1 MAGGGEGAGGGGGA
15 WGPGE
20 FELAGALVGAGAVRQ
35 AAGSGPGGRR
45 RRLRALLSS
54 RALPRTGWPPEEVE
68 AFVRETALLDHTA
81 FVGLAGM
88 GEREGRVFAPAVARR
103 YFGLA
108 HGMGRSGDVTAEQ
121 PKACGSSLLAK
132 LTNLLARDALREAG
146 LRGCG
151 PAVVLPLATGMS
163 LVLALQAL
171 RRNRPPC
178 ARFVLWPRVD
188 QKTGIKCVSAA
199 GLELVVVPNR
209 VDGDRVCTDLAAVER
224 AVDELGADAVVGVL
238 STTACFAPREPDDV
252 VGLAALCQRLGV
264 GHVVNNAYGV
274 QEGRTCAAIS
284 RAWAGTSGPGRVD
297 AVVQSTDKNFLVPV
311 GGSVVVG
318 PKGRPGVVEG
328 VARMYPGR
336 ASLGPSLDLLMTLLE
351 MGAVGW
357 RNLLDERRDN
367 FEYLRRRLK
376 EFAEGVGERVLDVPG
391 NSISLA
397 MTLSG
402 VQAEPRQAT
411 QLGSMLFRRN
421 VTGCRAF
428 CPPGKTA
435 EVDGR
440 TFINFGSH
448 TDAYP
453 HAYLNVAA
461 AVGMQLEEVDLFIR
475 RLRECWEEL
484 VAKQSPQSPR

>member
-1 MAGGGEGAGGGGGA
+1 MPAAGPV
-15 WGPGE
+15 GP
-20 FELAGALVGAGAVRQ
+20 GAVRQ
-35 AAGSGPGGRR
+35 AAGAGPGGRR

-54 RALPRTGWPPEEVE
+54 RALPRAGWPPEEVE

-81 FVGLAGM
+81 FAGLAGM

-103 YFGLA
+103 YFGLT

-132 LTNLLARDALREAG
+132 LANLLARDALREAG

-151 PAVVLPLATGMS
+151 PALVLPLATGMS

-171 RRNRPPC
+171 RRARPPG

-209 VDGDRVCTDLAAVER
+209 VEGDRVCTDLAAVER
-224 AVDELGADAVVGVL
+224 AVGELGADAVVGVL
-238 STTACFAPREPDDV
+238 CTTACFAPREPDDV
-252 VGLAALCQRLGV
+252 VGLSALCQRLGV

-284 RAWAGTSGPGRVD
+284 RAWGAGRVD

-311 GGSVVVG
+311 GGSVVTG
-318 PKGRPGVVEG
+318 PKERPGVVEG

-336 ASLGPSLDLLMTLLE
+336 ASLGPSLDLIMTFLE
-351 MGAVGW
+351 MGASGW
-357 RNLLDERRDN
+357 RGLLEERREG
-367 FEYLRRRLK
+367 FEYLRGRL
-376 EFAEGVGERVLDVPG
+376 EDFAQGVGERVLDVPG

-402 VQAEPRQAT
+402 IQAEPRRAT

-421 VTGCRAF
+421 VTGCRVF
-428 CPPGKTA
+428 CPAGKTA
-435 EVDGR
+435 EVDGQI
-440 TFINFGSH
+440 FINFGSH
-448 TDAYP
+448 ADAYP

-461 AVGMQLEEVDLFIR
+461 AVGMKKGEVDLFIE
-475 RLRECWEEL
+475 RLSKCWKDL
-484 VAKQSPQSPR
+484 AAKLPQSPTAPQ